1 MGKDY
6 WKWLDQSYVQGEII
20 DVIESDSP
28 YEVGYSFSAI
38 VLKNFNGD
46 TILNSTKFEGI
57 DCSKYNQGDIFKWL
71 VDEGYV
77 EEIESNRT
85 LYISPKFSEK

>member
-1 MGKDY
+1 MSKDY

-38 VLKNFNGD
+38 VLKDFNGD
-46 TILNSTKFEGI
+46 TILKGTKFEGI
-57 DCSKYNQGDIFKWL
+57 AFEKYRQGDIFSWL
-71 VDEGYV
+71 VNSGYL
-77 EEIESNRT
+77 EEIDVNRT
-85 LYISPKFSEK
+85 LYISPIYLEE